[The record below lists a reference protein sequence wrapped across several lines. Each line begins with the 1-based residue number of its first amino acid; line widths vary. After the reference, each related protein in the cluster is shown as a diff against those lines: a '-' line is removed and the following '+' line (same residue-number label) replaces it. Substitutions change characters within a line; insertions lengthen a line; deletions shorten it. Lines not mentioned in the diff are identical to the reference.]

1 MKTIFKSIALIAAVA
16 ATFAACSKVEEQQIE
31 QTPLDAEK
39 EYVYTFALGNSPD
52 TKAILG
58 TDANGRFVE
67 WTSGDQLGSITTK
80 SQGFS
85 NITPAEGATPATFAI
100 YSSGGLAEGNTI
112 NVWFPYRETYSDAT
126 AVPLLIPKEQEQR
139 SDDNKFDFA
148 AMPMVAK
155 QVTVTPEMATT
166 SSTSPIATIDMLCLG
181 STINFKVFSSEPSYA
196 SEKVRRI
203 TFNARNSDDS
213 AEAYIAG
220 SFTKNL
226 TTVDPADLSTLTIPS
241 FTTGY
246 SSVVTSPRS
255 ASSIGTDKASA
266 LDLYMVVAPGSYRG
280 TVVVE
285 TDAATYTYNL
295 TSAKEFVRAGFK
307 AFGLDLKKAAS
318 RGLPVDYVT
327 LPWTYPTGGAS
338 ATSSGLNSIVGVTS
352 SGLGSDYSDS
362 NKPYLIKF
370 DNTGDYIQVKTNT
383 EISTVSVDYK
393 MIGGGN
399 TSSLDIYESADGETW
414 GSAIDNLVISGSQND
429 EGTVTTTAEFA
440 SSSRFVRIEFN
451 KGSNVGI
458 GGITIATFGSSPRIS
473 ASSINVTALGAT
485 NALADYEIHNFAGS
499 DDVSVKTYTGCVT
512 SAIIEGGKIKYSVA
526 PNYGTTDAAGTIVLQ
541 SDEAAADKTVIVSQ
555 AHDILTQTGADGSPL
570 TLVIPN
576 NATTAEF
583 DITSAVF
590 GWNASVTP
598 AAEKNLT
605 IKTGV
610 DTYAATHSGS
620 ANASSQTITVNSTTA
635 ASESE
640 QTLGTIDVYRNGN
653 ASDSQNISI
662 IIKKASIGGG
672 TPKTFSG
679 TFGMISEATSSLTL
693 TEPGSTTI
701 NSTITVTDGALGM
714 NVDGTKGAQ
723 VGSSKNPASSIVISA
738 PFTGSVSSITINT
751 SGASSVNASLAVS
764 VGGTSYKC
772 GGNTS
777 VSLSSTAT
785 NYTFTGSASGAV
797 TITITNSSSK
807 AIYLKNLSITGVK

>member
-39 EYVYTFALGNSPD
+39 EYVYTFALGNNPD

-58 TDANGRFVE
+58 SDANGRFVE

-80 SQGFS
+80 SQGYS
-85 NITPAEGATPATFAI
+85 NITPADGATPATFAI
-100 YSSGGLAEGNTI
+100 YSKGGLSEGNTI
-112 NVWFPYRETYSDAT
+112 NVWFPYRAKYTDPT
-126 AVPLLIPKEQEQR
+126 DVTLLIPNEQEQR
-139 SDDNKFDFA
+139 SDDNKFDFK

-155 QVTVTPEMATT
+155 QITVTSEMATDT
-166 SSTSPIATIDMLCLG
+166 DSSPLATIDMVCLG
-181 STINFKVFSSEPSYA
+181 STINFKVFSTEPSYA

-295 TSAKEFVRAGFK
+295 TSAKELVRAGFK

-362 NKPYLIKF
+362 NKPYQIKF

-440 SSSRFVRIEFN
+440 PSSRFVRIEFN

-526 PNYGTTDAAGTIVLQ
+526 PNYGTTDVAGTIVLQ
-541 SDEAAADKTVIVSQ
+541 SDEAADKTVNVSQ

-576 NATTAEF
+576 DATTAEF

-653 ASDSQNISI
+653 ASDSQKISI
-662 IIKKASIGGG
+662 TIKKASIGGG

-679 TFGMISEATSSLTL
+679 TFVKISDASSSLTL

-701 NSTITVTDGALGM
+701 TSTITVTGGALGQ

-723 VGSSKNPASSIVISA
+723 VGTGSSPASKIVISA

-751 SGASSVNASLAVS
+751 SGAKSVVASLEVS

-777 VSLSSTAT
+777 VSLTNTAT
-785 NYTFTGSASGAV
+785 DYTFTGSASGAV
-797 TITITNSSSK
+797 TITITNTSSK

>member
-31 QTPLDAEK
+31 QTPSDAEK

-67 WTSGDQLGSITTK
+67 WTTGDQLGSITTK
-80 SQGFS
+80 SKGFS
-85 NITPAEGATPATFAI
+85 NITPADGATPATFSI
-100 YSSGGLAEGNTI
+100 YSTGGLSEGNTI

-126 AVPLLIPKEQEQR
+126 AVPLLIPNEQEQR
-139 SDDNKFDFA
+139 SADNKFNFN

-155 QVTVTPEMATT
+155 QITVTSEMET
-166 SSTSPIATIDMLCLG
+166 STNTSPLETIDMVCLG

-295 TSAKEFVRAGFK
+295 ASAKELVRAGFK

-362 NKPYLIKF
+362 NKPYQIKF

-440 SSSRFVRIEFN
+440 PSSRFVRIEFN

-526 PNYGTTDAAGTIVLQ
+526 PNYGTTDVAGTIVLQ
-541 SDEAAADKTVIVSQ
+541 SDEAADKTVNVSQ

-653 ASDSQNISI
+653 ASDSQKISI
-662 IIKKASIGGG
+662 TIKKASIGGG

-679 TFGMISEATSSLTL
+679 TFVKISDASSSLTL

-701 NSTITVTDGALGM
+701 TSTITVTGGALGQ

-723 VGSSKNPASSIVISA
+723 VGTGSSPASNIVISA

-751 SGASSVNASLAVS
+751 SGAKSVVASLEVS

-777 VSLSSTAT
+777 VSLTNTAT
-785 NYTFTGSASGAV
+785 DYTFTGSASGAV